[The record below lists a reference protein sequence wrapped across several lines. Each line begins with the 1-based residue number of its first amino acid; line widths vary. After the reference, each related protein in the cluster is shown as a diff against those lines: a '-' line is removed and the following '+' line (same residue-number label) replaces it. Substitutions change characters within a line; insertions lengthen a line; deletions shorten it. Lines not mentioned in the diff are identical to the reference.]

1 MKRSAYIDANFSDYT
16 QAEFFNFLFILIYQK
31 AKLKNL
37 ADFANTHKPFGKPVI
52 SMFYSIH
59 EKAVSQYL

>member
-16 QAEFFNFLFILIYQK
+16 QAEFFNFLFILIY
-31 AKLKNL
+31 
-37 ADFANTHKPFGKPVI
+37 HKPFGKPVI